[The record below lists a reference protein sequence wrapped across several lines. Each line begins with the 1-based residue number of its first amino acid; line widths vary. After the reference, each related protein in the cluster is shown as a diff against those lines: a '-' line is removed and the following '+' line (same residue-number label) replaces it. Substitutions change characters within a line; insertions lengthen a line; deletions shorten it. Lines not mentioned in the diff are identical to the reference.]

1 MDITY
6 NFCIYS
12 MLVYGVDREV
22 VEIIKQFFCIVCLL
36 VQFVL
41 ISLIAS
47 IVLKNMDLGLLILY
61 FIGCEFI
68 LSILK
73 EPSLIKIV
81 LAALKK
87 D

>member
-6 NFCIYS
+6 NFCICG
-12 MLVYGVDREV
+12 MLVYGVDRKV
-22 VEIIKQFFCIVCLL
+22 VEIIKGFIYIVCLL
-36 VQFVL
+36 VQLVL
-41 ISLIAS
+41 VSLIVS
-47 IVLKNMDLGLLILY
+47 MILKNMDLGFLILY

-81 LAALKK
+81 LAAIKK
-87 D
+87 